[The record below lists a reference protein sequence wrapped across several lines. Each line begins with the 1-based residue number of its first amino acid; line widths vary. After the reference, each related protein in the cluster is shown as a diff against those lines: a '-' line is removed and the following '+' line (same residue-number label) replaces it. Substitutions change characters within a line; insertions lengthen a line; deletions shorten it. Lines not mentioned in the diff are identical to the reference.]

1 MMIDEDKLSCLKRR
15 FEPTVSATTVNA
27 SDNAFTGTGVCA
39 VIIVT
44 VVIGFWA
51 PCLQSLYM
59 LIGDNLLLT
68 RIRPYGIICVNLL
81 SVCCSC

>member
-1 MMIDEDKLSCLKRR
+1 
-15 FEPTVSATTVNA
+15 
-27 SDNAFTGTGVCA
+27 VCA
-39 VIIVT
+39 IIIVT

-68 RIRPYGIICVNLL
+68 RIKPYGIIYVNLL
-81 SVCCSC
+81 SVLQLLTMAIMLRNYGPYGEIFMFTI